1 MERKV
6 IKGEYLSPQ
15 CEVIEMQV
23 AGMIAVSVEDPWDR
37 IDEEDF

>member
-1 MERKV
+1 MGSKV

-23 AGMIAVSVEDPWDR
+23 AEIIAVSVEDPWVDN
-37 IDEEDF
+37 IEDEL